1 MIKNKEIKLKYCK
14 GGEHKMT
21 GMNMENLKNNN
32 KIAIL
37 SYLNKN
43 GESSRKKIAEGL
55 KLTTATLTI
64 LTNELIEEGTVMEL
78 GALTEGKV
86 GRKQILIDIDK
97 NSRFAIG
104 IEISRSN
111 IYYNLINLKT
121 EIVESMI
128 WKYSKDFLEK
138 QLKEILEYINE
149 TTRDKR
155 AILLGVGISIY
166 GSLDE
171 QDHWKVGIPNI
182 KEIIENTLKLPTYI
196 QNNIRALALTE
207 QYLNRDEKDFWLVKY
222 GPGVGAAIIM
232 NGKLVEGNK
241 RLAGDIGHIPFDN
254 DGETCKVC
262 GQIGCLE
269 SKVNFEKVLKDF
281 DSKILKAN
289 PILPHEKDYEY
300 ILRLSEIEGNKNLDK
315 ILEKLGK
322 AITIGAT
329 ILDSNRI
336 ILAGDILKNEQ
347 IFNIL
352 EKHILK
358 NSIFLKKE
366 NITFMEEYV
375 EKRKKAPG
383 VLILKKFYNC

>member
-1 MIKNKEIKLKYCK
+1 MIKNIGIKYKYCK
-14 GGEHKMT
+14 GGENKMT

-64 LTNELIEEGTVMEL
+64 LTNELIEEGVVREL

-86 GRKQILIDIDK
+86 GRKQILIDINKDSK
-97 NSRFAIG
+97 FIIG
-104 IEISRSN
+104 IEISRNN
-111 IYYNLINLKT
+111 IYYNLINLKA
-121 EIVESMI
+121 EIIESMS
-128 WKYSKDFLEK
+128 WRYSHNLLEK
-138 QLKEILEYINE
+138 KLDEVLQYIDE
-149 TTRDKR
+149 LTKSKR
-155 AILLGVGISIY
+155 NIFLGVGISVY

-171 QDHWKVGIPNI
+171 NDHWKVGISNI
-182 KEIIENTLKLPTYI
+182 KEIVENRLKFPTYI

-241 RLAGDIGHIPFDN
+241 RLAGDIGHIPFDS
-254 DGETCKVC
+254 DGEICKVC

-269 SKVNFEKVLKDF
+269 SKVNFERVLKDF
-281 DSKILKAN
+281 DSKILIAN
-289 PILPHEKDYEY
+289 PILSHEKDYEY
-300 ILRLSEIEGNKNLDK
+300 ILRLSEMEENKNLDK

-329 ILDSNRI
+329 ILDSNKI
-336 ILAGDILKNEQ
+336 ILAGDILKNEKV
-347 IFNIL
+347 FNIL

-366 NITFMEEYV
+366 NITFMEDYV

-383 VLILKKFYNC
+383 VLVLKKFYNC

>member
-1 MIKNKEIKLKYCK
+1 
-14 GGEHKMT
+14 MT

-104 IEISRSN
+104 IEISRNN

-121 EIVESMI
+121 EIVESMV

-138 QLKEILEYINE
+138 QLKEILEYIDE
-149 TTRDKR
+149 TTQNKR

-241 RLAGDIGHIPFDN
+241 RLAGDIGHISFDN

-269 SKVNFEKVLKDF
+269 SKVNFEKVLKEF
-281 DSKILKAN
+281 DSKILKEN

-300 ILRLSEIEGNKNLDK
+300 ILRLSEMEGNKNLDK

-336 ILAGDILKNEQ
+336 ILAGDILKNEN

-358 NSIFLKKE
+358 NSMFLKKE

-383 VLILKKFYNC
+383 VLVLKKFYNC

>member
-1 MIKNKEIKLKYCK
+1 
-14 GGEHKMT
+14 MT

-64 LTNELIEEGTVMEL
+64 LTNELIEEGTVREL

-97 NSRFAIG
+97 NSRFTIG

-121 EIVESMI
+121 EIVESMA
-128 WKYSKDFLEK
+128 WKYSKYFLEK
-138 QLKEILEYINE
+138 QLKEILEYIDE

-171 QDHWKVGIPNI
+171 KDHWKVGIPNI
-182 KEIIENTLKLPTYI
+182 KEIIESRLNLPTYI

-241 RLAGDIGHIPFDN
+241 RLAGDIGHISFDN

-269 SKVNFEKVLKDF
+269 SKVNFEKVLKEF
-281 DSKILKAN
+281 DSKILKTN
-289 PILPHEKDYEY
+289 QILPHEKDYEY
-300 ILRLSEIEGNKNLDK
+300 ILRLSEMEGNKNLDK

-336 ILAGDILKNEQ
+336 ILAGDILKNEK

-358 NSIFLKKE
+358 NSMFLKKE

-383 VLILKKFYNC
+383 VLVLKKFYNC

>member
-1 MIKNKEIKLKYCK
+1 
-14 GGEHKMT
+14 MT

-121 EIVESMI
+121 EIVESMV

-138 QLKEILEYINE
+138 QLKEILEYIDE

-269 SKVNFEKVLKDF
+269 SKVNFEKVLKEF
-281 DSKILKAN
+281 DSKILKEN

-336 ILAGDILKNEQ
+336 ILAGDILKNEK

>member
-1 MIKNKEIKLKYCK
+1 MI
-14 GGEHKMT
+14 T

-64 LTNELIEEGTVMEL
+64 LTNELIEEGIIREL

-86 GRKQILIDIDK
+86 GRKQILIDINQ
-97 NSRFAIG
+97 NSKFAIG
-104 IEISRSN
+104 IEISRN
-111 IYYNLINLKT
+111 NVYYNLINLKAD
-121 EIVESMI
+121 IVESKV
-128 WKYSKDFLEK
+128 WKYDNKLQEK
-138 QLKEILEYINE
+138 QLNEILNYVYKA
-149 TTRDKR
+149 TKTRKEK
-155 AILLGVGISIY
+155 ILGVGISVY
-166 GSLDE
+166 GGLDE
-171 QDHWKVGIPNI
+171 KDNWKITIPDI
-182 KEIIENTLKLPTYI
+182 KNIIERKLKFPTYI

-207 QYLNRDEKDFWLVKY
+207 QYLNRDEKNFWLVKY

-232 NGKLVEGNK
+232 NERLVEGNK

-254 DGETCKVC
+254 DDDGTCKTC
-262 GQIGCLE
+262 GQVGCLE
-269 SKVNFEKVLKDF
+269 SKVNFERVLKEF
-281 DSKILKAN
+281 GSKVLKAN

-300 ILRLSEIEGNKNLDK
+300 ILRLSEMEGYKTLDK

-322 AITIGAT
+322 AITIGAA
-329 ILDSNRI
+329 ILDSNKV
-336 ILAGDILKNEQ
+336 ILAGDVLRDKQ
-347 IFNIL
+347 VFDIL
-352 EKHILK
+352 EKYILK

-366 NITFMEEYV
+366 NITFMNEYV

-383 VLILKKFYNC
+383 ILVLKNFYSKGE

>member
-1 MIKNKEIKLKYCK
+1 M
-14 GGEHKMT
+14 
-21 GMNMENLKNNN
+21 
-32 KIAIL
+32 
-37 SYLNKN
+37 
-43 GESSRKKIAEGL
+43 
-55 KLTTATLTI
+55 
-64 LTNELIEEGTVMEL
+64 V
-78 GALTEGKV
+78 
-86 GRKQILIDIDK
+86 
-97 NSRFAIG
+97 
-104 IEISRSN
+104 
-111 IYYNLINLKT
+111 
-121 EIVESMI
+121 

-138 QLKEILEYINE
+138 QLKEILEYIDE

-171 QDHWKVGIPNI
+171 QDHWKVGISNI
-182 KEIIENTLKLPTYI
+182 KEIVESTLKLPTYI

-241 RLAGDIGHIPFDN
+241 RLAGDIGHISFDN

-269 SKVNFEKVLKDF
+269 SKVNFEKVLKEF
-281 DSKILKAN
+281 DSKILKEN

-300 ILRLSEIEGNKNLDK
+300 ILRLSEMEGNKNLDK

-336 ILAGDILKNEQ
+336 ILAGDILKNEK

-383 VLILKKFYNC
+383 VLVLKKFYNC

>member
-1 MIKNKEIKLKYCK
+1 M
-14 GGEHKMT
+14 MT

-64 LTNELIEEGTVMEL
+64 LTNELIEEGVITEL

-97 NSRFAIG
+97 NSKFAIG
-104 IEISRSN
+104 IEISRNN
-111 IYYNLINLKT
+111 IYYNLINLKAD
-121 EIVESMI
+121 IIESKV
-128 WKYSKDFLEK
+128 WKYENKLQEN
-138 QLKEILEYINE
+138 QLKEILDDIYKS
-149 TTRDKR
+149 TKTRRDM
-155 AILLGVGISIY
+155 ILGVGISIY
-166 GSLDE
+166 GGLDE
-171 QDHWKVGIPNI
+171 EDNWKIGISDI
-182 KEIIENTLKLPTYI
+182 KKIIEKKLKFPTYI

-241 RLAGDIGHIPFDN
+241 RLAGDIGHIPFEKN
-254 DGETCKVC
+254 GEVCHVC

-269 SKVNFEKVLKDF
+269 SKVNFEKILRDF
-281 DSKILKAN
+281 NQSLLLNN
-289 PILPHEKDYEY
+289 PILPNEKDYEY
-300 ILRLSEIEGNKNLDK
+300 ILRLSEIQNNKELEK

-329 ILDSNRI
+329 ILDSNKI
-336 ILAGDILKNEQ
+336 ILAGDILKDEKV
-347 IFNIL
+347 FNIL
-352 EKHILK
+352 EKHILE
-358 NSIFLKKE
+358 NSIFLRKE
-366 NITFMEEYV
+366 NITFMEDYV
-375 EKRKKAPG
+375 DKRKKAPG
-383 VLILKKFYNC
+383 ILVLKNFYNC